1 VKSWIESARD
11 HSRGEKSSSTSRDMG
26 QARIVVVGCGGAG
39 NNTIKRLMTIG
50 IQGAECVAINTDK
63 QHLAV
68 TTAHRKLLIGE
79 RITRGLGAGGYPHV
93 GQAAAEESAHQI
105 TELLRDADLV
115 FIAAGL
121 GGGTGTGSA
130 PVVAEIAK
138 NNDAIVVGVV
148 TMPFKLERTR
158 IDKANAGLA
167 RLQENADTVVVID
180 NQKLMELVPDLPLEE
195 AFGVADEVLA
205 GMVKGIT
212 ETITMPSLINL
223 DYADVRTIICN
234 GGVALVG
241 LGEASGENR
250 AESAIRN
257 ALTSPLLEVQW
268 NGATGA
274 LIHITGGPDMSLAE
288 ANNVGE
294 LVSEKMSANA
304 NVIWGARVDPRLSGV
319 LRVMLILT
327 GVKSPQLLPRSKEES
342 GIATA
347 TRRLAE
353 FGVIS
358 AHDTIPD
365 PRGVHAKVHDV
376 SKNPSLSRRPSWEE
390 RLKPLEKRLAGRARK
405 DKLELP
411 KKNAEELGLRKIFER
426 KHEPARDV

>member
-1 VKSWIESARD
+1 MKSLIDSARE
-11 HSRGEKSSSTSRDMG
+11 HSRGERGTSTVRDMG

-39 NNTIKRLMTIG
+39 NNTVKRLMTIG
-50 IQGAECVAINTDK
+50 IQGAECIAINTDR

-93 GQAAAEESAHQI
+93 GRAAAEESTGQL

-115 FIAAGL
+115 FIAAGM

-138 NNDAIVVGVV
+138 NSDAIVVGVI
-148 TMPFKLERTR
+148 TMPFNLERTR
-158 IDKANAGLA
+158 IDKAKSGLA
-167 RLQENADTVVVID
+167 RLQENVDTAVVID

-205 GMVKGIT
+205 NMVKGIT

-223 DYADVRTIICN
+223 DYADVRSIICN

-241 LGEASGENR
+241 LGEASGADR
-250 AESAIRN
+250 ANDAIKN
-257 ALTSPLLEVQW
+257 ALNSPLLEVEW
-268 NGATGA
+268 SGATGA

-288 ANNVGE
+288 SNKVGE
-294 LVSEKMSANA
+294 LVSEKMSTDA
-304 NVIWGARVDPRLSGV
+304 NVIWGARVDPRLSGI

-327 GVKSPQLLPRSKEES
+327 GVKSPQLLARSKEEGPLS
-342 GIATA
+342 ST
-347 TRRLAE
+347 TKRLAE
-353 FGVIS
+353 YGVIS
-358 AHDTIPD
+358 SQTTSLGSKEARARAFGKIPESTG
-365 PRGVHAKVHDV
+365 R
-376 SKNPSLSRRPSWEE
+376 SWED
-390 RLKPLEKRLAGRARK
+390 RLKPLERTLTRKPQKEKEAKKR
-405 DKLELP
+405 EI
-411 KKNAEELGLRKIFER
+411 EELGLRR
-426 KHEPARDV
+426 LL

>member
-1 VKSWIESARD
+1 MRSIIDAARE
-11 HSRGEKSSSTSRDMG
+11 HNRSERGTTQTRDMG

-50 IQGAECVAINTDK
+50 VQGAECIAINTDR

-93 GQAAAEESAHQI
+93 GRAAAEESAEQI
-105 TELLRDADLV
+105 REILRDADLV
-115 FIAAGL
+115 FIAAGM

-138 NNDAIVVGVV
+138 QNDAIVVGVV
-148 TMPFKLERTR
+148 TMPFELERNR
-158 IDKANAGLA
+158 MEKAKAGLA
-167 RLQENADTVVVID
+167 RLQENTDTTVVID

-205 GMVKGIT
+205 GFVKGIT
-212 ETITMPSLINL
+212 ETIALPSLINL
-223 DYADVRTIICN
+223 DYADVRSIICN

-241 LGEASGENR
+241 IGEASGPNR
-250 AESAIRN
+250 AEEAIKSALN
-257 ALTSPLLEVQW
+257 SPLLEVEW
-268 NGATGA
+268 TGATGA

-294 LVSEKMSANA
+294 QVSSKMSEDAS
-304 NVIWGARVDPRLSGV
+304 VIWGARVDPRLRGV

-327 GVKSPQLLPRSKEES
+327 GVKSPQLLPRSKENPRPDV
-342 GIATA
+342 
-347 TRRLAE
+347 TRARLAE
-353 FGVIS
+353 LGIL
-358 AHDTIPD
+358 ATYGKAPLTRGKIPTVGKI
-365 PRGVHAKVHDV
+365 PPV
-376 SKNPSLSRRPSWEE
+376 SVGSSWEE
-390 RLKPLEKRLAGRARK
+390 RLKPPRPRKTTNVHEENPSVTKGLE
-405 DKLELP
+405 D
-411 KKNAEELGLRKIFER
+411 LGLRRLF
-426 KHEPARDV
+426 

>member
-1 VKSWIESARD
+1 MRTLIDSAKE
-11 HSRGEKSSSTSRDMG
+11 HSHRERGSQPALDMG
-26 QARIVVVGCGGAG
+26 QARILVIGCGGAG
-39 NNTIKRLMTIG
+39 NNTVKRLMTIG

-93 GQAAAEESAHQI
+93 GQAAAEESTPQL

-115 FIAAGL
+115 FIAAGM

-130 PVVAEIAK
+130 PIVAEIAK
-138 NNDAIVVGVV
+138 RNDAIVVGVV
-148 TMPFKLERTR
+148 SMPFKLERTR
-158 IDKANAGLA
+158 ADKAKVGLA
-167 RLQENADTVVVID
+167 KLQENADTVVVLD

-223 DYADVRTIICN
+223 DYADVRSIICN

-241 LGEASGENR
+241 LGEATGENR
-250 AESAIRN
+250 ADEAIKN
-257 ALTSPLLEVQW
+257 ALNSPLLEVEW
-268 NGATGA
+268 TGATGA

-288 ANNVGE
+288 ANSVGE
-294 LVSEKMSANA
+294 IVSEKMSSDA
-304 NVIWGARVDPRLSGV
+304 NVIWGARVEPRLSGV

-327 GVKSPQLLPRSKEES
+327 GVKSPQLLARSKDEVETS
-342 GIATA
+342 YTQ
-347 TRRLAE
+347 RSSRLAE
-353 FGVIS
+353 FGLLG
-358 AHDTIPD
+358 AHAAGTY
-365 PRGVHAKVHDV
+365 PRQGKSEALAFGKVPPATRK
-376 SKNPSLSRRPSWEE
+376 SNWEE
-390 RLKPLEKRLAGRARK
+390 RLKPLERRFVEKRPEREKEDRK
-405 DKLELP
+405 RSLD
-411 KKNAEELGLRKIFER
+411 ELGLKRLL
-426 KHEPARDV
+426 

>member
-1 VKSWIESARD
+1 MTSFIDSARENS
-11 HSRGEKSSSTSRDMG
+11 HIERGSSTSRDVG

-39 NNTIKRLMTIG
+39 NNTVKRLMTIG
-50 IQGAECVAINTDK
+50 IQGAECIAINTDR

-93 GQAAAEESAHQI
+93 GQAAAEESAGQL

-138 NNDAIVVGVV
+138 KNDAIVVGVV
-148 TMPFKLERTR
+148 TMPFSLERTR
-158 IDKANAGLA
+158 IDKAKAGLA
-167 RLQENADTVVVID
+167 RLQENVDTAVVID

-205 GMVKGIT
+205 NMVKGIT

-223 DYADVRTIICN
+223 DYADVRSIICN

-241 LGEASGENR
+241 LGEATGPER
-250 AESAIRN
+250 VHEAIKN
-257 ALTSPLLEVQW
+257 ALNSPLLEVEW
-268 NGATGA
+268 DGATGA

-288 ANNVGE
+288 ANKVGE
-294 LVSEKMSANA
+294 ILSEKMSPNA
-304 NVIWGARVDPRLSGV
+304 NVIWGARVDPRLGGI

-342 GIATA
+342 GISVATK
-347 TRRLAE
+347 RLAE
-353 FGVIS
+353 YGVIGS
-358 AHDTIPD
+358 RTETLELSQA
-365 PRGVHAKVHDV
+365 RAKVFGKLPE
-376 SKNPSLSRRPSWEE
+376 STRGSWED
-390 RLKPLEKRLAGRARK
+390 RLKPLERTLSSRK
-405 DKLELP
+405 QNEWAKKKEL
-411 KKNAEELGLRKIFER
+411 EELGLRKLL
-426 KHEPARDV
+426 

>member
-1 VKSWIESARD
+1 
-11 HSRGEKSSSTSRDMG
+11 
-26 QARIVVVGCGGAG
+26 
-39 NNTIKRLMTIG
+39 MTIG
-50 IQGAECVAINTDK
+50 VQGAECIAINTDR

-93 GQAAAEESAHQI
+93 GRAAAEESTGQL

-115 FIAAGL
+115 FIAAGM

-138 NNDAIVVGVV
+138 NSDAIVVGVI
-148 TMPFKLERTR
+148 TMPFNLERTR
-158 IDKANAGLA
+158 IDKAKAGLA
-167 RLQENADTVVVID
+167 RLQENVDTAVVID

-205 GMVKGIT
+205 NMVKGIT

-223 DYADVRTIICN
+223 DYADVRSIICN

-241 LGEASGENR
+241 LGEASGADR
-250 AESAIRN
+250 ANDAIKN
-257 ALTSPLLEVQW
+257 ALNSPLLEVEW

-288 ANNVGE
+288 SNKVGE
-294 LVSEKMSANA
+294 LVSEKMSTDA

-327 GVKSPQLLPRSKEES
+327 GVKSPQLLARSKEEGTLS
-342 GIATA
+342 ST
-347 TRRLAE
+347 TKRLAE
-353 FGVIS
+353 YGVIS
-358 AHDTIPD
+358 SQTESLGSKEARARAFGKIPESA
-365 PRGVHAKVHDV
+365 G
-376 SKNPSLSRRPSWEE
+376 LSWED
-390 RLKPLEKRLAGRARK
+390 RLKPLERTLTRKSPKEKEAKKR
-405 DKLELP
+405 EI
-411 KKNAEELGLRKIFER
+411 EELGLRKLL
-426 KHEPARDV
+426 

>member
-1 VKSWIESARD
+1 MKSLIDSARE
-11 HSRGEKSSSTSRDMG
+11 HSRGERGMSSVRDMG

-39 NNTIKRLMTIG
+39 NNTVKRLMTIG
-50 IQGAECVAINTDK
+50 IQGAECIAINTDR

-93 GQAAAEESAHQI
+93 GRAAAEESTGQL

-115 FIAAGL
+115 FIAAGM

-138 NNDAIVVGVV
+138 NSDAIVVGVI
-148 TMPFKLERTR
+148 TMPFNLERTR
-158 IDKANAGLA
+158 IDKAKAGLA
-167 RLQENADTVVVID
+167 RLQENVDTAVVID

-205 GMVKGIT
+205 NMVKGIT

-223 DYADVRTIICN
+223 DYADVRSIICN

-241 LGEASGENR
+241 LGEATGSDR
-250 AESAIRN
+250 ANDAIKN
-257 ALTSPLLEVQW
+257 ALNSPLLEVEW
-268 NGATGA
+268 SGATGA

-288 ANNVGE
+288 ANKVGE
-294 LVSEKMSANA
+294 LVSEKMSSDA
-304 NVIWGARVDPRLSGV
+304 NVIWGARVDPRLGGI

-327 GVKSPQLLPRSKEES
+327 GVKSPQLLARSKEEDTLS
-342 GIATA
+342 ST

-353 FGVIS
+353 YGVIS
-358 AHDTIPD
+358 SQTTFGSKDARARASGKLPD
-365 PRGVHAKVHDV
+365 SPER
-376 SKNPSLSRRPSWEE
+376 SWED
-390 RLKPLEKRLAGRARK
+390 RLKPLERTLTRKPPKEKEPQKR
-405 DKLELP
+405 EI
-411 KKNAEELGLRKIFER
+411 EELGLRR
-426 KHEPARDV
+426 LL

>member
-1 VKSWIESARD
+1 MKSLIESARE
-11 HSRGEKSSSTSRDMG
+11 HSRGERGMSTVRDMG

-39 NNTIKRLMTIG
+39 NNTVKRLMTIG
-50 IQGAECVAINTDK
+50 VQGAECVAINTDR

-93 GQAAAEESAHQI
+93 GRAAAGESTGQL

-115 FIAAGL
+115 FIAAGM

-138 NNDAIVVGVV
+138 NSDAIVVGVI
-148 TMPFKLERTR
+148 TMPFNLERTR
-158 IDKANAGLA
+158 IDKAKTGLA
-167 RLQENADTVVVID
+167 HLQENVDTAVVID

-205 GMVKGIT
+205 NMVKGIT

-223 DYADVRTIICN
+223 DYADVRSIICN

-241 LGEASGENR
+241 LGEATGADR
-250 AESAIRN
+250 ANEAIKN
-257 ALTSPLLEVQW
+257 ALNSPLLEVEW
-268 NGATGA
+268 SGATGA

-288 ANNVGE
+288 SNKVGE
-294 LVSEKMSANA
+294 LVSEKMSSDA
-304 NVIWGARVDPRLSGV
+304 NVIWGARVDPRLSGI

-327 GVKSPQLLPRSKEES
+327 GVKSPQLLARSKEES
-342 GIATA
+342 KLSST
-347 TRRLAE
+347 TKRLAE

-358 AHDTIPD
+358 SQTTFLGSREARERAFGIIPES
-365 PRGVHAKVHDV
+365 PGR
-376 SKNPSLSRRPSWEE
+376 SWED
-390 RLKPLEKRLAGRARK
+390 RLKPLERTLARK
-405 DKLELP
+405 SPEEKEAKKREL
-411 KKNAEELGLRKIFER
+411 EELGLRKLL
-426 KHEPARDV
+426 

>member
-1 VKSWIESARD
+1 MRSFVDDAKE
-11 HSRGEKSSSTSRDMG
+11 HSRGERGMSGGRDMG

-50 IQGAECVAINTDK
+50 VQGAECVAINTDK

-93 GQAAAEESAHQI
+93 GQAAAEESIPQL

-115 FIAAGL
+115 FIAAGM

-130 PVVAEIAK
+130 PVIAEIAK
-138 NNDAIVVGVV
+138 KNDAIVVGVV
-148 TMPFKLERTR
+148 TMPFELERTR
-158 IDKANAGLA
+158 MDKAKAGLA

-223 DYADVRTIICN
+223 DYADVRSIICN

-241 LGEASGENR
+241 LGEATGQNR
-250 AESAIRN
+250 AEAAIQN
-257 ALTSPLLEVQW
+257 ALNSPLLEVDW

-288 ANNVGE
+288 ANNVGAMISKK
-294 LVSEKMSANA
+294 LSTDA
-304 NVIWGARVDPRLSGV
+304 NVIWGARVDPRLSGL

-327 GVKSPQLLPRSKEES
+327 GVKSPQLLPRAKDDGVASSNKRKLADLGVLASQAGSIDPRRIKEE
-342 GIATA
+342 
-347 TRRLAE
+347 
-353 FGVIS
+353 FK
-358 AHDTIPD
+358 TIGKIPSY
-365 PRGVHAKVHDV
+365 PRQG
-376 SKNPSLSRRPSWEE
+376 SWED
-390 RLKPLEKRLAGRARK
+390 RLKPIEGRQAAVRPDRDIADKRRSVE
-405 DKLELP
+405 D
-411 KKNAEELGLRKIFER
+411 LGLRKLL
-426 KHEPARDV
+426 

>member
-1 VKSWIESARD
+1 MRSFIDSAREN
-11 HSRGEKSSSTSRDMG
+11 SRVERSSSTVRDIG

-39 NNTIKRLMTIG
+39 NNTVKRLMTIG
-50 IQGAECVAINTDK
+50 IQGAECIAINTDR

-93 GQAAAEESAHQI
+93 GKAAAEESAGQI

-115 FIAAGL
+115 FIAAGM

-138 NNDAIVVGVV
+138 KNDAIVVGVI
-148 TMPFKLERTR
+148 TMPFSLERTR
-158 IDKANAGLA
+158 IDKAKAGLA
-167 RLQENADTVVVID
+167 RLQENVDTAVVID

-205 GMVKGIT
+205 NMVKGIT

-223 DYADVRTIICN
+223 DYADVRSIICN

-241 LGEASGENR
+241 LGEATGTDR
-250 AESAIRN
+250 ANDAIKN
-257 ALTSPLLEVQW
+257 ALNSPLLEVEW
-268 NGATGA
+268 SGATGA

-288 ANNVGE
+288 ANKVGE
-294 LVSEKMSANA
+294 LVSEKMSHEA

-342 GIATA
+342 SMSVATK
-347 TRRLAE
+347 RLAE
-353 FGVIS
+353 FGIIGSQTTLGS
-358 AHDTIPD
+358 AQARERAFGKIPETT
-365 PRGVHAKVHDV
+365 RTT
-376 SKNPSLSRRPSWEE
+376 WEE
-390 RLKPLEKRLAGRARK
+390 RLKPLEKTLTSRK
-405 DKLELP
+405 QRIEADKKRDL
-411 KKNAEELGLRKIFER
+411 EELGLKKLLE
-426 KHEPARDV
+426 

>member
-1 VKSWIESARD
+1 MKSLIDSARE
-11 HSRGEKSSSTSRDMG
+11 HSRGERGMSTVRDMG

-39 NNTIKRLMTIG
+39 NNTVKRLMTIG
-50 IQGAECVAINTDK
+50 IQGAECIAINTDR

-93 GQAAAEESAHQI
+93 GRAAAEESTGQL

-115 FIAAGL
+115 FIAAGM

-138 NNDAIVVGVV
+138 NSDAIVVGVI
-148 TMPFKLERTR
+148 TMPFNLERTR
-158 IDKANAGLA
+158 IDKAKAGLA
-167 RLQENADTVVVID
+167 RLQENVDTAVVID

-205 GMVKGIT
+205 NMVKGIT

-223 DYADVRTIICN
+223 DYADVRSIICN

-241 LGEASGENR
+241 LGEATGADR
-250 AESAIRN
+250 ANDAIKN
-257 ALTSPLLEVQW
+257 ALNSPLLEVEW

-288 ANNVGE
+288 SNKVGE
-294 LVSEKMSANA
+294 LVSEKMSTDA

-327 GVKSPQLLPRSKEES
+327 GVKSPQLLARSKEEGTLTS
-342 GIATA
+342 T
-347 TRRLAE
+347 TKRLAE
-353 FGVIS
+353 YGVIS
-358 AHDTIPD
+358 SQTTSLGSKEARARAFGKIPESA
-365 PRGVHAKVHDV
+365 G
-376 SKNPSLSRRPSWEE
+376 LSWED
-390 RLKPLEKRLAGRARK
+390 RLKPLERTLTRKRPEEKEA
-405 DKLELP
+405 
-411 KKNAEELGLRKIFER
+411 KKREIEELGLRR
-426 KHEPARDV
+426 LL

>member
-1 VKSWIESARD
+1 MKSLIDSARE
-11 HSRGEKSSSTSRDMG
+11 HSRGERCTSTVRDMG

-39 NNTIKRLMTIG
+39 NNTVKRLMTIG
-50 IQGAECVAINTDK
+50 IQGAECIAINTDR

-93 GQAAAEESAHQI
+93 GRAAAEESTGQL

-115 FIAAGL
+115 FIAAGM

-138 NNDAIVVGVV
+138 NSDAIVVGVI
-148 TMPFKLERTR
+148 TMPFSLERTR
-158 IDKANAGLA
+158 IDKAKAGLA
-167 RLQENADTVVVID
+167 RLQENVDTAVVID

-205 GMVKGIT
+205 NMVKGIT

-223 DYADVRTIICN
+223 DYADVRSIICN

-241 LGEASGENR
+241 LGEATGSDR
-250 AESAIRN
+250 ANEAIRN
-257 ALTSPLLEVQW
+257 ALNSPLLEVEW
-268 NGATGA
+268 SGATGA

-288 ANNVGE
+288 SNKVGE
-294 LVSEKMSANA
+294 LVSEKMSSDA

-327 GVKSPQLLPRSKEES
+327 GVKSPQLLARSKEEGTLS
-342 GIATA
+342 ST

-353 FGVIS
+353 YGIISSQTSIGSREARERAFGK
-358 AHDTIPD
+358 IPESTG
-365 PRGVHAKVHDV
+365 R
-376 SKNPSLSRRPSWEE
+376 SWED
-390 RLKPLEKRLAGRARK
+390 RLKPLERTLSRKPKEKEVKKRDL
-405 DKLELP
+405 
-411 KKNAEELGLRKIFER
+411 EELGLRKLL
-426 KHEPARDV
+426 

>member
-1 VKSWIESARD
+1 MKSLIDSARE
-11 HSRGEKSSSTSRDMG
+11 HSRGERNVSAVRDMG

-39 NNTIKRLMTIG
+39 NNTVKRLMTIG
-50 IQGAECVAINTDK
+50 VQGAECIAINTDR

-93 GQAAAEESAHQI
+93 GRAAAEESAGQL

-115 FIAAGL
+115 FIAAGM

-138 NNDAIVVGVV
+138 NNDAIVVGVI
-148 TMPFKLERTR
+148 TMPFNLERTR
-158 IDKANAGLA
+158 IDKAKAGLA
-167 RLQENADTVVVID
+167 RLQENVDTAVVID

-205 GMVKGIT
+205 NMVKGIT

-223 DYADVRTIICN
+223 DYADVRSIICN

-241 LGEASGENR
+241 LGEATGADR
-250 AESAIRN
+250 ANAAIKN
-257 ALTSPLLEVQW
+257 ALNSPLLEVEW
-268 NGATGA
+268 SGATGA

-288 ANNVGE
+288 ANKVGE
-294 LVSEKMSANA
+294 IVSEKMSSEA
-304 NVIWGARVDPRLSGV
+304 NVIWGARVDPRLSGI

-327 GVKSPQLLPRSKEES
+327 GVKSPQLLARSKEETVLS
-342 GIATA
+342 SA

-353 FGVIS
+353 YGVIS
-358 AHDTIPD
+358 SQTTL
-365 PRGVHAKVHDV
+365 G
-376 SKNPSLSRRPSWEE
+376 SREARARSFGKLPESTERSWED
-390 RLKPLEKRLAGRARK
+390 RLKPLERTLARK
-405 DKLELP
+405 PREKEDKKREI
-411 KKNAEELGLRKIFER
+411 EELGLRR
-426 KHEPARDV
+426 LL

>member
-1 VKSWIESARD
+1 MRGMRSFVDDAKE
-11 HSRGEKSSSTSRDMG
+11 HSRGERGMSGGRDMG

-50 IQGAECVAINTDK
+50 VQGAECVAINTDK

-93 GQAAAEESAHQI
+93 GQAAAEESIPQL

-115 FIAAGL
+115 FIAAGM

-130 PVVAEIAK
+130 PVIAEIAK
-138 NNDAIVVGVV
+138 KNDAIVVGVV
-148 TMPFKLERTR
+148 TMPFELERTR
-158 IDKANAGLA
+158 MDKAKAGLA

-223 DYADVRTIICN
+223 DYADVRSIICN

-241 LGEASGENR
+241 LGEATGQNR
-250 AESAIRN
+250 AEAAIQN
-257 ALTSPLLEVQW
+257 ALNSPLLEVDW

-294 LVSEKMSANA
+294 MISKKLSTDA
-304 NVIWGARVDPRLSGV
+304 NVIWGARVDPRLSGL

-327 GVKSPQLLPRSKEES
+327 GVKSPQLLPRAKDDGVASSNKRKLADLGVLASQAGSIDPRRIKEE
-342 GIATA
+342 
-347 TRRLAE
+347 
-353 FGVIS
+353 FK
-358 AHDTIPD
+358 TIGKIPSY
-365 PRGVHAKVHDV
+365 PRQG
-376 SKNPSLSRRPSWEE
+376 SWED
-390 RLKPLEKRLAGRARK
+390 RLKPIEGRQAAVRPDRDLADKKRNVE
-405 DKLELP
+405 D
-411 KKNAEELGLRKIFER
+411 LGLRKLL
-426 KHEPARDV
+426 

>member
-1 VKSWIESARD
+1 MKSLIDAARE
-11 HSRGEKSSSTSRDMG
+11 HSRGERIHSTGRDMG

-39 NNTIKRLMTIG
+39 NNTVKRLMTIG
-50 IQGAECVAINTDK
+50 VQGAECIAINTDR

-93 GQAAAEESAHQI
+93 GRAAAEESTGQL

-115 FIAAGL
+115 FIAAGM

-138 NNDAIVVGVV
+138 NSDAIVVGVI
-148 TMPFKLERTR
+148 TMPFSLERTR
-158 IDKANAGLA
+158 IDKAKAGLA
-167 RLQENADTVVVID
+167 RLQENVDTAVVID

-205 GMVKGIT
+205 NMVKGIT

-223 DYADVRTIICN
+223 DYADVRSIICN

-241 LGEASGENR
+241 LGEATGADR
-250 AESAIRN
+250 ANEAIKN
-257 ALTSPLLEVQW
+257 ALNSPLLEVEW
-268 NGATGA
+268 SGATGA

-288 ANNVGE
+288 SNKVGE
-294 LVSEKMSANA
+294 LVSEKMSTEA

-327 GVKSPQLLPRSKEES
+327 GVKSPQLLPRSKEERKFS
-342 GIATA
+342 T
-347 TRRLAE
+347 TTKRLAE
-353 FGVIS
+353 YGIISSQSSMLGSKEARARAFGK
-358 AHDTIPD
+358 TPENTE
-365 PRGVHAKVHDV
+365 R
-376 SKNPSLSRRPSWEE
+376 SWED
-390 RLKPLEKRLAGRARK
+390 RLKPLERTLARK
-405 DKLELP
+405 QP
-411 KKNAEELGLRKIFER
+411 KSEDLKKREIDELGLRR
-426 KHEPARDV
+426 LL

>member
-1 VKSWIESARD
+1 MRSLIDDARD
-11 HSRGEKSSSTSRDMG
+11 HIRAERSTLATRDMG

-39 NNTIKRLMTIG
+39 NNTVKRLMTIG
-50 IQGAECVAINTDK
+50 VQGAECIAINTDR

-79 RITRGLGAGGYPHV
+79 RITRGLGAGGYPPV
-93 GQAAAEESAHQI
+93 GQAAAEESADQL

-130 PVVAEIAK
+130 PIVAEIAK
-138 NNDAIVVGVV
+138 RNNAIVVGVV
-148 TMPFKLERTR
+148 TMPFDLERTR

-167 RLQENADTVVVID
+167 RLQENVDTAVVID

-205 GMVKGIT
+205 NMVKGIT

-223 DYADVRTIICN
+223 DYADVRSIICN

-241 LGEASGENR
+241 LGEASGGNR
-250 AESAIRN
+250 ANEAIKN
-257 ALTSPLLEVQW
+257 ALNSPLLEVEW
-268 NGATGA
+268 SGATGA

-288 ANNVGE
+288 ANEVGE
-294 LVSEKMSANA
+294 LVSQKMSSDA
-304 NVIWGARVDPRLSGV
+304 NVIWGARVDPRLSGL

-327 GVKSPQLLPRSKEES
+327 GVKSPQLLPRSKEVAKPKTSRIRLSELGILASHVSSTAAKSVSTKARGFGKIPPFSS
-342 GIATA
+342 G
-347 TRRLAE
+347 R
-353 FGVIS
+353 
-358 AHDTIPD
+358 
-365 PRGVHAKVHDV
+365 
-376 SKNPSLSRRPSWEE
+376 SWED
-390 RLKPLEKRLAGRARK
+390 RLKPLERKLAERK
-405 DKLELP
+405 QTAQDESDLK
-411 KKNAEELGLRKIFER
+411 ELGLKRIL
-426 KHEPARDV
+426 

>member
-1 VKSWIESARD
+1 MKTLIDSARE
-11 HSRGEKSSSTSRDMG
+11 HIRAERSTLGTRDMG

-39 NNTIKRLMTIG
+39 NNTVKRLMTIG
-50 IQGAECVAINTDK
+50 VQGAECIAINTDR

-79 RITRGLGAGGYPHV
+79 RITRGLGAGGYPPV
-93 GQAAAEESAHQI
+93 GQAAAEESADQL

-130 PVVAEIAK
+130 PIVAEIAK
-138 NNDAIVVGVV
+138 RNNAIVVGVV
-148 TMPFKLERTR
+148 TMPFDLERTR
-158 IDKANAGLA
+158 LDKAKAGLA
-167 RLQENADTVVVID
+167 RLQENVDTAVVID

-205 GMVKGIT
+205 NMVKGIT

-223 DYADVRTIICN
+223 DYADVRSIICN

-241 LGEASGENR
+241 LGEASGNDR
-250 AESAIRN
+250 ANEAIKN
-257 ALTSPLLEVQW
+257 ALNSPLLEVEW

-288 ANNVGE
+288 ANEVGE
-294 LVSEKMSANA
+294 IVSQKMSLDA

-327 GVKSPQLLPRSKEES
+327 GVKSPQLLPRCKEEEKPRKGISRLSELGILASHVSSTASASVSAKARGFGKVPPFSSS
-342 GIATA
+342 G
-347 TRRLAE
+347 
-353 FGVIS
+353 
-358 AHDTIPD
+358 
-365 PRGVHAKVHDV
+365 
-376 SKNPSLSRRPSWEE
+376 SWED
-390 RLKPLEKRLAGRARK
+390 RLKPLERK
-405 DKLELP
+405 LIERKP
-411 KKNAEELGLRKIFER
+411 KPAEEPDLKELGLRRIL
-426 KHEPARDV
+426 

>member
-1 VKSWIESARD
+1 MKSLIDAARD
-11 HSRGEKSSSTSRDMG
+11 HSRGERSHSTGRDMG

-39 NNTIKRLMTIG
+39 NNTVKRLMTIG
-50 IQGAECVAINTDK
+50 VQGAECIAINTDR

-93 GQAAAEESAHQI
+93 GRAAAEESTGQL

-115 FIAAGL
+115 FIAAGM

-138 NNDAIVVGVV
+138 NSDAIVVGVI
-148 TMPFKLERTR
+148 TMPFSLERTR
-158 IDKANAGLA
+158 IDKAKSGLA
-167 RLQENADTVVVID
+167 RLQENVDTAVVID

-205 GMVKGIT
+205 NMVKGIT

-223 DYADVRTIICN
+223 DYADVRSIICN

-241 LGEASGENR
+241 LGEATGADR
-250 AESAIRN
+250 ANDAIKN
-257 ALTSPLLEVQW
+257 ALNSPLLEVEW
-268 NGATGA
+268 SGATGA

-288 ANNVGE
+288 SNRVGE
-294 LVSEKMSANA
+294 LVSEKMSRDA

-327 GVKSPQLLPRSKEES
+327 GVKSPQLLPRSKDERGFS
-342 GIATA
+342 ST
-347 TRRLAE
+347 TKRLAE
-353 FGVIS
+353 FGIIGS
-358 AHDTIPD
+358 QASMIGSKEARARAFGKIPETSE
-365 PRGVHAKVHDV
+365 R
-376 SKNPSLSRRPSWEE
+376 SWEE
-390 RLKPLEKRLAGRARK
+390 RLKPLERTLARK
-405 DKLELP
+405 HP
-411 KKNAEELGLRKIFER
+411 KKEEHKKREIDELGLRRIL
-426 KHEPARDV
+426 

>member
-1 VKSWIESARD
+1 MRSFVDDAKE
-11 HSRGEKSSSTSRDMG
+11 HSRGERGMSGGRDMG

-39 NNTIKRLMTIG
+39 NNTVKRLMTIG
-50 IQGAECVAINTDK
+50 VQGAECVAINTDR

-93 GQAAAEESAHQI
+93 GQAAAEESIPQL

-115 FIAAGL
+115 FIAAGM

-130 PVVAEIAK
+130 PVIAEIAK
-138 NNDAIVVGVV
+138 KNDAIVVGVV
-148 TMPFKLERTR
+148 TMPFDLERTR
-158 IDKANAGLA
+158 IDKAKAGLA

-223 DYADVRTIICN
+223 DYADVRSIICN

-241 LGEASGENR
+241 LGEATGQKR
-250 AESAIRN
+250 AEAAIQN
-257 ALTSPLLEVQW
+257 ALNSPLLEVDW

-294 LVSEKMSANA
+294 MISKKLSTDA
-304 NVIWGARVDPRLSGV
+304 NVIWGARVDPRLSGL

-327 GVKSPQLLPRSKEES
+327 GVKSPQLLPRSKDD
-342 GIATA
+342 GATSSN
-347 TRRLAE
+347 RRKLADL
-353 FGVIS
+353 GVLASQAGSI
-358 AHDTIPD
+358 D
-365 PRGVHAKVHDV
+365 PRRIKEEFKTIGKI
-376 SKNPSLSRRPSWEE
+376 PSYPRQGSWED
-390 RLKPLEKRLAGRARK
+390 RLKPIERHHPDVRLDRDFPDR
-405 DKLELP
+405 
-411 KKNAEELGLRKIFER
+411 KKNTEDLGLRKLL
-426 KHEPARDV
+426 

>member
-1 VKSWIESARD
+1 MKSLIDSARE
-11 HSRGEKSSSTSRDMG
+11 HSRGERGMSTVRDMG

-39 NNTIKRLMTIG
+39 NNTVKRLMTIG
-50 IQGAECVAINTDK
+50 VQGAECIAINTDR

-93 GQAAAEESAHQI
+93 GRAAAEESTGQL

-115 FIAAGL
+115 FIAAGM

-138 NNDAIVVGVV
+138 NSDAIVVGVI
-148 TMPFKLERTR
+148 TMPFNLERTR
-158 IDKANAGLA
+158 IDKAKAGLA
-167 RLQENADTVVVID
+167 RLQENVDTAVVID

-205 GMVKGIT
+205 NMVKGIT

-223 DYADVRTIICN
+223 DYADVRSIICN

-241 LGEASGENR
+241 LGEATGADR
-250 AESAIRN
+250 ANDAIKN
-257 ALTSPLLEVQW
+257 ALNSPLLEVEW

-288 ANNVGE
+288 SNKVGE
-294 LVSEKMSANA
+294 LVSEKMSPDA

-327 GVKSPQLLPRSKEES
+327 GVKSPQLLARSKEEGTLS
-342 GIATA
+342 ST
-347 TRRLAE
+347 TKRLAE
-353 FGVIS
+353 YGVIS
-358 AHDTIPD
+358 SQTTSLGSKEARARAFGKIPESA
-365 PRGVHAKVHDV
+365 G
-376 SKNPSLSRRPSWEE
+376 LSWED
-390 RLKPLEKRLAGRARK
+390 RLKPLERTLTRKRPEEKEA
-405 DKLELP
+405 
-411 KKNAEELGLRKIFER
+411 KKREIEELGLRR
-426 KHEPARDV
+426 LL

>member
-1 VKSWIESARD
+1 
-11 HSRGEKSSSTSRDMG
+11 
-26 QARIVVVGCGGAG
+26 VVGCGGAG
-39 NNTIKRLMTIG
+39 NNTVKRLMTIG
-50 IQGAECVAINTDK
+50 VQGAECVAINTDR

-93 GQAAAEESAHQI
+93 GKAAAEESAGQL

-115 FIAAGL
+115 FIAAGM

-138 NNDAIVVGVV
+138 NNDAIVVGVI
-148 TMPFKLERTR
+148 TMPFSLERTR
-158 IDKANAGLA
+158 IDKAKAGLA
-167 RLQENADTVVVID
+167 RLQENVDTAVVID

-205 GMVKGIT
+205 NMVKGIT

-223 DYADVRTIICN
+223 DYADVRSIICN

-241 LGEASGENR
+241 LGEATGNDR
-250 AESAIRN
+250 ANDAIKN
-257 ALTSPLLEVQW
+257 ALNSPLLEVEW
-268 NGATGA
+268 TGATGA

-288 ANNVGE
+288 ANKVGE
-294 LVSEKMSANA
+294 LVSEKMSTDA

-327 GVKSPQLLPRSKEES
+327 GVKSPQLLPRSKEVS
-342 GIATA
+342 GISTA

-353 FGVIS
+353 FGILGSKADLASMKARGKTFVKPPE
-358 AHDTIPD
+358 DT
-365 PRGVHAKVHDV
+365 
-376 SKNPSLSRRPSWEE
+376 RPTWEE
-390 RLKPLEKRLAGRARK
+390 RLKPLERTLASRK
-405 DKLELP
+405 YAKTDEP
-411 KKNAEELGLRKIFER
+411 KKKKDLDDLGLRR
-426 KHEPARDV
+426 LL